1 MRHRLGGSN
10 VNQMDFKHI
19 FNFLAQLRIHNN
31 RNWFNEH
38 KQEYIKARETFE
50 TFVNALIL
58 PLSELDESI
67 GIVTAPEC
75 MFRIYRD
82 IRFSPDKTPYKTHM
96 SAFIANGGRKTR
108 QAGYYIHLKPGESFV
123 SGGIHS
129 PDAADLESIRQH
141 IYDYPD
147 EIRAILD
154 NKSFK
159 TLFPKLMEE
168 DKLKSPPR
176 GYSKEFKEIE
186 LIKNRHFVTYHML
199 DDEFFMRENLIERL
213 MQLYKVQYPF
223 NVFLNEAIG

>member
-1 MRHRLGGSN
+1 
-10 VNQMDFKHI
+10 MDFRQP
-19 FNFLAQLRIHNN
+19 FNFLAQLRIHND
-31 RNWFNEH
+31 RDWFNEH
-38 KQEYIKARETFE
+38 KHEYIKARAMFE

-96 SAFIANGGRKTR
+96 SAFIAQGGRKTR

-176 GYSKEFKEIE
+176 GYSKKFKEIE

-199 DDEFFMRENLIERL
+199 DDEFFMQENVIERL
-213 MQLYKVQYPF
+213 MELYKVQYPF

>member
-1 MRHRLGGSN
+1 
-10 VNQMDFKHI
+10 MDFKQL
-19 FNFLAQLRIHNN
+19 FNFLAQLRIHND

-38 KQEYIKARETFE
+38 KQEYIKAREMFE
-50 TFVNALIL
+50 TFVNALIP
-58 PLSELDESI
+58 PLSELDVSI
-67 GIVTAPEC
+67 GMVTAPEC

-96 SAFIANGGRKTR
+96 SAFVAKGGRKTR

-129 PDAADLESIRQH
+129 PDAAELESIRQH

-147 EIRAILD
+147 KIRAILD
-154 NKSFK
+154 NKPFK

-168 DKLKSPPR
+168 DKLKNPPR
-176 GYSKEFKEIE
+176 GYSKEFKEID

-199 DDEFFMRENLIERL
+199 DDKFFMQGNVIERL
-213 MQLYKVQYPF
+213 MELYKVQYPF

>member
-1 MRHRLGGSN
+1 
-10 VNQMDFKHI
+10 MDFRQL
-19 FNFLAQLRIHNN
+19 FNFLAQLRIHND
-31 RNWFNEH
+31 RDWFNEH
-38 KQEYIKARETFE
+38 KHEYIKARAMFE

-58 PLSELDESI
+58 PLSELDVSI
-67 GIVTAPEC
+67 GMVTAPEC

-108 QAGYYIHLKPGESFV
+108 QAGYYIHLKPGESFI

-129 PDAADLESIRQH
+129 PDAPELESIRQY

-154 NKSFK
+154 NKFFK
-159 TLFPKLMEE
+159 ALFPKLMEE
-168 DKLKSPPR
+168 DKLKNPPR

-186 LIKNRHFVTYHML
+186 LIKHKHFVTYHAL
-199 DDEFFMRENLIERL
+199 DDEFFMQENVIERL
-213 MQLYKVQYPF
+213 MELYKVQYPF
-223 NVFLNEAIG
+223 NVFLNEAIGLGD

>member
-58 PLSELDESI
+58 PLSELDASI
-67 GIVTAPEC
+67 GIVSAPEC

-96 SAFIANGGRKTR
+96 SAFIANGGKKNP
-108 QAGYYIHLKPGESFV
+108 AG
-123 SGGIHS
+123 
-129 PDAADLESIRQH
+129 R
-141 IYDYPD
+141 
-147 EIRAILD
+147 ILY
-154 NKSFK
+154 SFK
-159 TLFPKLMEE
+159 TGRILRFG
-168 DKLKSPPR
+168 R
-176 GYSKEFKEIE
+176 YSLTRCRRFGV
-186 LIKNRHFVTYHML
+186 NQTTYL
-199 DDEFFMRENLIERL
+199 
-213 MQLYKVQYPF
+213 
-223 NVFLNEAIG
+223 